1 MPLPALLVFAFKAFA
16 MIIIGELIRPKPKVD
31 KPKPTA
37 LGDYQV
43 PTAQEGRVYPVFWGT
58 VRIKGANCAWYG
70 DYKPVAIT
78 QKQKTGL
85 FSSTRVTLGYKYNL
99 GIQLI
104 LGHGKIDDLLGMRF
118 DDKDVTLFDKTVTTD
133 TITFNMNQPSLFGK
147 PKEQGGVSG
156 PVRVYRG
163 TYTQTQNEYLRS
175 KVGEVEIP
183 AYRPIAYMMFEYC
196 YFGNSGSLPKPEID
210 VRRTPNTLALTG
222 GKENIGGDANPACMV
237 MEILTSQEWGMNL
250 ATSLIN
256 TATLVAC
263 AETLYTEGF
272 GLSMMVDS
280 EQGGENLVAEILEQ
294 VDGVMW
300 SDFTTGKLHMALN
313 REDYVEADLPVF
325 NASNILSG
333 TLEFSRASWED
344 TQNTAKVKYLDRSQN
359 YTERVVQHQNLANI
373 SARNGQ
379 IEAEEYDY
387 SGVSN
392 VTLAN
397 KITAKVL
404 RTVSS
409 PLSRVNFEANRDG
422 TKLRPGSPFKLQW
435 PELGIG
441 NIIYRVGGIEQGTLD
456 SPGIK
461 ITAVENAFSVASVA
475 YSEPPPSAWVNPIG
489 SVQDLADVKLMEAPY
504 ALYGEDR
511 RFVMVM
517 AAPTMGQE
525 LGYQV
530 WTDVAGGSAYI
541 QTNDTNDLTTVG
553 QLTAAYNRVTATDA
567 GFTIDTVSGADEVFE
582 ETDSEGWLILIDE
595 ELVHAASAT
604 DNLDGTVTFST
615 VTRGVLDTVP
625 ANHAD
630 NAKVWLLSTGFSEV
644 NPSEPLVADGT
655 ISVKLLPFSSGE
667 PLPIADATARTLAVI
682 NRSARPYPP
691 GKVRIAGVAYPTTA
705 SGTVVVSWK
714 HRNRLTQLE
723 MYNQDAEGITPE
735 SGTRYALRLYN
746 NATNALLAE
755 VVNINAETASFTVNS
770 ALTVRLEL
778 RAVVGALE
786 SAYAQTFVFT
796 YDPAGAP
803 TTGITADTSATDYV
817 LDGGG
822 A

>member
-1 MPLPALLVFAFKAFA
+1 MVLPALLVFAFKAIA
-16 MIIIGELIRPKPKVD
+16 MIIIGELIRPKPKIE

-43 PTAQEGRVYPVFWGT
+43 PTSQEGRVFPVFWGT
-58 VRIKGANCAWYG
+58 VRIKGPNCTWYG

-99 GIQLI
+99 GIQLV
-104 LGHGKIDDLLGMRF
+104 LGHGKIDDFISLRF
-118 DDKDVTLFDKTVTTD
+118 DDKEVTLFSKTVTTD

-183 AYRPIAYMMFEYC
+183 AYRPICYAMFEYC
-196 YFGNSGSLPKPEID
+196 YFGNSGSLPKPEMD

-222 GKENIGGDANPACMV
+222 GKENINGDANPACMV

-256 TATLVAC
+256 VATLVEC
-263 AETLYTEGF
+263 AETLYDEGF
-272 GLSMMVDS
+272 GLSMIVDS
-280 EQGGENLVAEILEQ
+280 EQGGENLLAEVLEQ

-300 SDFTTGKLHMALN
+300 SDFNTGQLHMALN

-325 NASNILSG
+325 NASNIIGG

-344 TQNTAKVKYLDRSQN
+344 TQNTVKIKYLDRSQN

-373 SARNGQ
+373 SARSGQ

-392 VTLAN
+392 ITIAN
-397 KITAKVL
+397 QIAAKVL

-422 TKLRPGSPFKLQW
+422 IRLRPGSPFKLQW
-435 PELGIG
+435 PELGIV
-441 NIIYRVGGIEQGTLD
+441 NIIYRVGSIEQGTLE

-461 ITAVENAFSVASVA
+461 IVAVENAFSVASVSYTA
-475 YSEPPPSAWVNPIG
+475 PPPSAWVNPIG
-489 SVQDLADVKLMEAPY
+489 PVQDLTDVKLMEAPY

-511 RFVMVM
+511 RFVMVL
-517 AAPTMGQE
+517 AAPAMGQE

-530 WTDVAGGSAYI
+530 WADLAGGSTYI
-541 QTNDTNDLTTVG
+541 QTNDTNDLSAVG
-553 QLTAAYNRVTATDA
+553 QLTAAYNRVTAVDS
-567 GFTIDTVSGADEVFE
+567 GFTMDTISGADDIFE
-582 ETDSEGWLILIDE
+582 DTDSEGWLILIDD

-630 NAKVWLLSTGFSEV
+630 NAKVWLLSSGFSEV

-655 ISVKLLPFSSGE
+655 INVKLLPFSSGE
-667 PLPIADATARTLAVI
+667 PLPIASATARSLAVI

-691 GKVRIAGVAYPTTA
+691 GKVRIDGVAYPTTE
-705 SGTVVVSWK
+705 SGTVTVTWK

-723 MYNQDAEGITPE
+723 MIDQDEEGITPE

-746 NATNALLAE
+746 NSTDVLLAE
-755 VVNINAETASFTVNS
+755 VVNINAEIATFTINT

-778 RAVVGALE
+778 RAVLGALE
-786 SAYAQTFVFT
+786 SAYAHKIVFA

-803 TTGITADTSATDYV
+803 TTAITADTSATDYV